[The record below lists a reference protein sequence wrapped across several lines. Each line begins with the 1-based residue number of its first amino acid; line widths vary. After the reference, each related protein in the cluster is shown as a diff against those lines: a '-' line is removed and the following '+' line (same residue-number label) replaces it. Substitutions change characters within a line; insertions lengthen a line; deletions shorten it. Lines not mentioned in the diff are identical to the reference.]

1 MAEPNPST
9 VPSSGPSMSVSASQT
24 VANQKVTES
33 TVRNSS
39 ASGGR
44 SSSGKKK
51 DVSSHLRSHAES
63 SAPIWQMNESNNLLR
78 WRRHEQQ
85 LSQIEKSV
93 THLLIATKQLLETL
107 TRWSRHNATEGEVSD
122 VYVRLGYEFN
132 IACRAFQ
139 SIGVDVSDLGPVP
152 DLLRQILEDTLSQEA
167 SQTSL
172 DRYLPR
178 IRDIIINLLH
188 GLKKKQ
194 QKLRSKQN
202 KDAAIMLGSRQL
214 SSASTSTSGTIDS
227 NLTEMLD
234 GVPSRFA
241 STSSVAKTPDRR
253 VGSSGSMG
261 EEPPIP
267 TRTSSSQH
275 TYSLS
280 REEPKMDGSPRG
292 STRERKPPPPSLSD
306 SSMSSATM
314 QNIPVVTPDEYKL
327 PIQRMSMQEEPPP
340 PPPPPK
346 QQDALLALQR
356 GGELER
362 RASRRY
368 SAYQISKHLGA
379 SPAGVPMLPTQNSPI
394 PNRGRDVRDSLNA
407 VRTRS
412 SLVPARSRSTR
423 LRESPSRA
431 ATLSKRISEEAEQN
445 EEPRLDTKVPA
456 PVLEDDSPLA
466 KTPEDKLGSS
476 FVDPSGA
483 ERPAVS
489 ATLRA
494 PPPDEL
500 THRYAAPQAT
510 MVPSH
515 PPAEPEKPNTAGERR
530 DSIEQPQFIPDQ
542 SPQPGKELT
551 LFLQYKTKIKKFVLP
566 EGSDELSIARIQLA
580 FIEKFAWNTHN
591 NGVDL
596 PEIYIQDQASGV
608 RHELEDLS
616 DVKDRSVLVLNME
629 PLDEVK
635 RHIDNGFGGLQKVI
649 EQMRTSMEDQKLT
662 ITQFSKQQD
671 ATTKEMARIATQPAS
686 IPSRSGPA
694 QVNGVPPI
702 TATDAQKAEL
712 QSLRRDLAVIR
723 QTWGDFR
730 GQITSSMTA
739 IRDKAQTVKAKAV
752 DVAIPA
758 LDGESGRAYV
768 NAGKASLG
776 EESDALVSKVD
787 ELQDTVEDLR
797 KDVVNRGVRT
807 LPRQLDQVNKD
818 IAIVS
823 KEIKKMQD
831 YIKRESPV
839 WSKIW
844 EKELAT
850 ICLDREFLTL
860 QGDLVVDL
868 DDDMKKLVETISL
881 VEQATK
887 EQNAQ
892 ANNNAGVN
900 LRSTSRGLNIDTA
913 NVNPLKA
920 KDTLLGEVR
929 ALEPNH
935 TDRVAAIKRAEEKRW
950 KELDSRREHVA
961 FKRELGKFV
970 EEGKLKKSG
979 GVQAIDDSRQE
990 KDQKALKDEWASQA
1004 ARKAARAQARAEER
1018 ARQEKAQIAA
1028 ANGELPVP
1036 ENEEDDVADGDVN
1049 AEGMGGEHTVNGV
1062 DEGSGTPPAVP
1073 DKDDLDGSAGP
1084 SLPALPK
1091 IAEEPGESMVGA
1103 NTISS

>member
-1 MAEPNPST
+1 MTEPNPT
-9 VPSSGPSMSVSASQT
+9 SGPSMSVSASQT
-24 VANQKVTES
+24 VPNQKS
-33 TVRNSS
+33 TDPAVRNSS

-51 DVSSHLRSHAES
+51 DVSRHLPLS
-63 SAPIWQMNESNNLLR
+63 SAKSSLLVSQENQSSMLLSWCR
-78 WRRHEQQ
+78 CEQQ

-194 QKLRSKQN
+194 QKLRAKQN
-202 KDAAIMLGSRQL
+202 KDAAMMLGSRQL
-214 SSASTSTSGTIDS
+214 SSASTSTNGTVDTS
-227 NLTEMLD
+227 LTDMLE

-241 STSSVAKTPDRR
+241 SNSSITKPADRR
-253 VGSSGSMG
+253 VGSSGSLG
-261 EEPPIP
+261 EDTTVPA
-267 TRTSSSQH
+267 RTSSSQH
-275 TYSLS
+275 AYSLS
-280 REEPKMDGSPRG
+280 REEPKIDGSPRG
-292 STRERKPPPPSLSD
+292 SMRERKPPPPSLSD

-314 QNIPVVTPDEYKL
+314 QNIPVMTPDEYKL
-327 PIQRMSMQEEPPP
+327 PIQRMSVQEELPP

-394 PNRGRDVRDSLNA
+394 PNRGRDLRDSLNA

-412 SLVPARSRSTR
+412 SLVPGRSRSTR

-431 ATLSKRISEEAEQN
+431 ANVSKRISEEVEQN
-445 EEPRLDTKVPA
+445 EQPMIDTKVPA
-456 PVLEDDSPLA
+456 PALEDDSPLA
-466 KTPEDKLGSS
+466 KTPEDMLRSS
-476 FVDPSGA
+476 FVDSSGA

-489 ATLRA
+489 ATLRG
-494 PPPDEL
+494 PPPDEF
-500 THRYAAPQAT
+500 TPRYGAPQAT
-510 MVPSH
+510 KPKPS
-515 PPAEPEKPNTAGERR
+515 AEPEKMPVVEERR
-530 DSIEQPQFIPDQ
+530 DSVENQQFNPDM

-580 FIEKFAWNTHN
+580 FIEKFAWNVHN

-596 PEIYIQDQASGV
+596 PEIYIQDQVSGV
-608 RHELEDLS
+608 RHELEDLT
-616 DVKDRSVLVLNME
+616 DVKDRSVLVLNLE

-635 RHIDNGFGGLQKVI
+635 RHFDDGLGGLQRTI
-649 EQMRTSMEDQKLT
+649 EQLRTAMEDQKLS

-671 ATTKEMARIATQPAS
+671 AATKEVARIATQPPSA
-686 IPSRSGPA
+686 PSRSGPA
-694 QVNGVPPI
+694 QVNGVRPI

-712 QSLRRDLAVIR
+712 KSLRHDLAVIR
-723 QTWGDFR
+723 QTWGDF
-730 GQITSSMTA
+730 QSNMTSSMTA
-739 IRDKAQTVKAKAV
+739 IRAKAQTVKSKAIEV
-752 DVAIPA
+752 TIPA
-758 LDGESGRAYV
+758 LDSESGRAYV
-768 NAGKASLG
+768 NAGKRSLG
-776 EESDALVSKVD
+776 DESDALVNKVD

-818 IAIVS
+818 ISVIS
-823 KEIKKMQD
+823 KEVKKMQD
-831 YIKRESPV
+831 YIARESPI

-844 EKELAT
+844 EQELAA
-850 ICLDREFLTL
+850 ICLDREFLTV
-860 QGDLVVDL
+860 QGDLGADL
-868 DDDMKKLVETISL
+868 DEDMKKLIETVSL

-892 ANNNAGVN
+892 ANERPGVN
-900 LRSTSRGLNIDTA
+900 LRSTSRGLNFDTA
-913 NVNPLKA
+913 DVNPLKA
-920 KDTLLGEVR
+920 KDGVLGAVR
-929 ALEPNH
+929 ALQPNH
-935 TDRVAAIKRAEEKRW
+935 ADRLEAIERAEKAHKR
-950 KELDSRREHVA
+950 ELESRREHVA
-961 FKRELGKFV
+961 FKRELNKFV

-979 GVQAIDDSRQE
+979 GIEETEKSR
-990 KDQKALKDEWASQA
+990 KQKNERALKEEWESQS

-1018 ARQEKAQIAA
+1018 ARQEKAQIMA
-1028 ANGELPVP
+1028 ANGELPI
-1036 ENEEDDVADGDVN
+1036 EE
-1049 AEGMGGEHTVNGV
+1049 GGEDGNVEGEAHGEGILDENTVDGAN
-1062 DEGSGTPPAVP
+1062 EGSETPPAVP
-1073 DKDDLDGSAGP
+1073 DKDDLEKSGEP
-1084 SLPALPK
+1084 SLPVLPK
-1091 IAEEPGESMVGA
+1091 IEEEPGESM
-1103 NTISS
+1103 